1 MLYTILVLPISQAV
15 TVATSPVIVVGAGAA
30 TTLSLHKQGLNVFLI
45 DRYKRQSWFWSNDS
59 VSVWVAVAPGANTK
73 LAIVKSSNLLSA
85 ASSIIPLLLVS
96 LYKLTFRSPEY
107 EIVAVVAFCTT
118 YCIVTFSLLP
128 SAIELSFTSLIVN
141 SALSKGI
148 ATSPRLVVVSTVTGG
163 QGLVG
168 PD

>member
-15 TVATSPVIVVGAGAA
+15 TVATNPVIVVGAGAA

-45 DRYKRQSWFWSNDS
+45 DRYKRQSWFWSNDI
-59 VSVWVAVAPGANTK
+59 VSVRVAVAPAANTK
-73 LAIVKSSNLLSA
+73 LARVKSCNLLSI
-85 ASSIIPLLLVS
+85 ASSTIPLLLVS
-96 LYKLTFRSPEY
+96 SYKLTFRSPVY
-107 EIVAVVAFCTT
+107 ETVAVVAFCTT

-128 SAIELSFTSLIVN
+128 SATELSCTFLITK

-148 ATSPRLVVVSTVTGG
+148 ATSPRLIVVSTTTGG
-163 QGLVG
+163 QVI